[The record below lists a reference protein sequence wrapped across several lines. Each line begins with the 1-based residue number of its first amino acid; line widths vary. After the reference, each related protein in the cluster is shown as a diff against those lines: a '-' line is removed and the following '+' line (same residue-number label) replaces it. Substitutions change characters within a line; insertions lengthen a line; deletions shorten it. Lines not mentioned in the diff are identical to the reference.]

1 MVSLRK
7 IICFCT
13 AVLLLLSACA
23 PQERYT
29 RYQAGFIGTFD
40 TFIQIIVYA
49 ESQQEFSR
57 HYTFAKEMFE
67 HYHALFD
74 IYNSYKDI
82 NNLKTVNDNAGIAP
96 VIVDPA
102 IIELISFA
110 KQAYT
115 DTDGALNIALGPVL
129 SIWHEYRTHGRRD
142 SENATLPSYTAL
154 LAANEFT
161 NIANIIIDE
170 QENTVFL
177 TEYGM
182 SLDVGAFGKGFAA
195 ERVVAA
201 LREQGVSS
209 AVIEAGGDV
218 LAIGGS
224 MAGGGRPWN
233 VGVRHP
239 RTGGIID
246 SVDIFDKAAVTSGD
260 NNRFYTVDGVA
271 YSHII
276 DPVTLMPATS
286 FASVTVVHESI
297 MTAQILSTALFIMP
311 LEQGLELAEQ
321 FQAGVMWVLPDG
333 SVEFNELYR
342 DVSTEL
348 GG

>member
-1 MVSLRK
+1 MISLRR
-7 IICFCT
+7 IVLAC
-13 AVLLLLSACA
+13 AVMLLLLSACT
-23 PQERYT
+23 QTRYT

-40 TFIQIIVYA
+40 TFIQVIVYA

-57 HYTFAKEMFE
+57 HYTFAREMFE

-74 IYNSYKDI
+74 IYNDHEGI
-82 NNLKTVNDNAGIAP
+82 NNLKTINDNAGVAP
-96 VIVDPA
+96 VVVDRA
-102 IIELISFA
+102 IIELLSFS
-110 KQAYT
+110 KQAYEY
-115 DTDGALNIALGPVL
+115 TDGALNIALGPVL
-129 SIWHEYRTHGRRD
+129 SIWHEYRMHGLRNP
-142 SENATLPSYTAL
+142 ENAAIPSYTAL
-154 LAANEFT
+154 LVAVKLT
-161 NIANIIIDE
+161 DIVDIIIDE

-177 TEYGM
+177 TKYGM
-182 SLDVGAFGKGFAA
+182 SLDVGAVGKGFAA

-201 LREQGVSS
+201 LREQGVTS
-209 AVIEAGGDV
+209 AVVEAGGDV

-246 SVDIFDKAAVTSGD
+246 SVNILDKAAVTSGD
-260 NNRFYTVDGVA
+260 NNRFYIVDDVA

-276 DPVTLMPATS
+276 DPATLMPPTN
-286 FASVTVVHESI
+286 FASVTIIHES
-297 MTAQILSTALFIMP
+297 MLTAQMLSTALFIMP
-311 LEQGLELAEQ
+311 LEQGFELAEQ
-321 FQAGVMWVLPDG
+321 FQAAVMWVLPDG

-342 DVSTEL
+342 AVSTEF